1 MYKRG
6 KGESGRREAGREG
19 GRGYRENMEKKGTLG
34 LAVGKVNKYSYYGK
48 DGGPQRH
55 KKRISP

>member
-6 KGESGRREAGREG
+6 KGEGGRGKEG

-48 DGGPQRH
+48 DGGPQKD